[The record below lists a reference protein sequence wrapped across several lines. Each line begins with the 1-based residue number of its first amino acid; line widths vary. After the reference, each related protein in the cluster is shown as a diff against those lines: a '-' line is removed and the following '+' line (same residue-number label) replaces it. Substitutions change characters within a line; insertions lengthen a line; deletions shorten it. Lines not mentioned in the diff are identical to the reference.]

1 MFIHPIGCVLQ
12 ELLPL
17 RLPKYWLQPL
27 AAILLVTGCAPSDDP
42 VATNAFG
49 VFESNSN
56 PKVDKV
62 LLVEQNQV
70 SLTYI
75 DTPSPLGRTCSSGT
89 LERLS
94 LRMHVTLKCGSD
106 LIPIDLQYRAAQGV
120 WIGKE
125 DGESPEVYSAKNGES
140 RATVLDSKGSR
151 LRGVYDYQQLILA
164 GFAKATIFN
173 YPKGDPYE
181 YNSKGRSF
189 RVECMG
195 YDTAD
200 CWLIDESDNN
210 IAWRPPY
217 HSIPIKAGR
226 VGDALERRRQLTK
239 LFVGQ
244 HDFDFD
250 GIDEL
255 VVGIYYASAGED
267 SLESGGVFV
276 SIKKLSTSGWISI
289 GRAGQMYTDYF
300 EGYLHADNILGDVRV
315 EIKGNRIS
323 VARNLRGFYYAWALE
338 SGRLVWVGYN

>member
-1 MFIHPIGCVLQ
+1 MFIHPIRCVLQ
-12 ELLPL
+12 QLLSL
-17 RLPKYWLQPL
+17 GVPKYWLQPL
-27 AAILLVTGCAPSDDP
+27 VAILLVTGCAPSDDP
-42 VATNAFG
+42 VPANAFG
-49 VFESNSN
+49 VFESNSDS
-56 PKVDKV
+56 KVDKV

-70 SLTYI
+70 SLTF
-75 DTPSPLGRTCSSGT
+75 TGQTCSSGT

-94 LRMHVTLKCGSD
+94 LSMHVTLKCGSD
-106 LIPIDLQYRAAQGV
+106 LIPIDLQYRAARGV

-125 DGESPEVYSAKNGES
+125 DGESPAVYSAQNGES
-140 RATVLDSKGSR
+140 RATVLDSGSLR
-151 LRGVYDYQQLILA
+151 LRGVYNYQQLILA

-173 YPKGDPYE
+173 YPGGDPYE

-189 RVECMG
+189 RVECTPN
-195 YDTAD
+195 YDTVD

-217 HSIPIKAGR
+217 HRIPIKEGR

-255 VVGIYYASAGED
+255 VVGIYYASAGENATE
-267 SLESGGVFV
+267 LGGVFI

-289 GRAGQMYTDYF
+289 GRAGQMYTDDF

-323 VARNLRGFYYAWALE
+323 VARNLRGFYYEWALE
-338 SGRLVWVGYN
+338 SGRLVWVGNY